1 MKYEKIKN
9 IVIVLFIL
17 FSIIGIA
24 NAVTITG
31 LSDVSTTDKTPTI
44 NFTVTG
50 NNSSYEC
57 NLWIDG
63 IASGSI
69 TATNATETSITCNR
83 TLEVGSYTYNITV
96 YNNTEIP
103 ITTYSSDYTLEI
115 TTMFSG
121 VLDVIDGIVPV
132 FSSLKDLIVASM
144 PLIMIIIF
152 ATILAR
158 LMKSYIDIG
167 IERFGK
173 Q

>member
-1 MKYEKIKN
+1 MNKNKN
-9 IVIVLFIL
+9 IIVVLFIL
-17 FSIIGIA
+17 ISIIGMA

-57 NLWIDG
+57 NLWVDG

-121 VLDVIDGIVPV
+121 IINIINGIIPI
-132 FSSLKDLIVASM
+132 FDSLADLIIVSM

-152 ATILAR
+152 ATILTR
-158 LMKSYIDIG
+158 LIKSYIDIG

>member
-1 MKYEKIKN
+1 MKEIKN
-9 IVIVLFIL
+9 IVFVLVIL
-17 FSIIGIA
+17 IFWVGMA

-31 LSDVSTTDKTPTI
+31 LFDVSTTDKTPTI

-50 NNSSYEC
+50 NNSSYRC
-57 NLWIDG
+57 NLLIDG
-63 IASGSI
+63 IASGSV

-83 TLEVGSYTYNITV
+83 TLEVGLYTYNISV

-103 ITTYSSDYTLEI
+103 ATTYSSDYTLEI

-121 VLDVIDGIVPV
+121 VVNVINGIIPI
-132 FSSLKDLIVASM
+132 FDSLADLIIASM

-158 LMKSYIDIG
+158 LMKLYIDIG

>member
-1 MKYEKIKN
+1 MKKN
-9 IVIVLFIL
+9 KDIIIVLFIL
-17 FSIIGIA
+17 ISMIGMA

-57 NLWIDG
+57 NLLIDG
-63 IASGSI
+63 VASGSV
-69 TATNATETSITCNR
+69 TAINATETSITCNR
-83 TLEVGSYTYNITV
+83 TLEVESYTYNISV
-96 YNNTEIP
+96 YNSTEIP
-103 ITTYSSDYTLEI
+103 ATTYSSDYTLEI

-121 VLDVIDGIVPV
+121 IINVIDGIVLV

-158 LMKSYIDIG
+158 LMKLYIDIG

>member
-31 LSDVSTTDKTPTI
+31 LSDVSTTDKTPAI

-50 NNSSYEC
+50 NTTNYNC

-63 IASGSI
+63 VALGSI
-69 TATNATETSITCNR
+69 IATNATETSITCNR
-83 TLEVGSYTYNITV
+83 TLNVGSYIYNISA
-96 YNNTEIP
+96 YNSTEIP
-103 ITTYSSDYTLEI
+103 VTTYSSNYTLEI

-121 VLDVIDGIVPV
+121 VINVIDGIVPV
-132 FSSLKDLIVASM
+132 FNSLKDLIVASM

-158 LMKSYIDIG
+158 LMKLYIDIG

>member
-1 MKYEKIKN
+1 MKEIKN
-9 IVIVLFIL
+9 IVFVLVIL
-17 FSIIGIA
+17 IFMVGMA

-57 NLWIDG
+57 NLLIDG
-63 IASGSI
+63 VASGSV

-83 TLEVGSYTYNITV
+83 TLEVGSYTYNVSV
-96 YNNTEIP
+96 YNSTEIP
-103 ITTYSSDYTLEI
+103 ATTYSSDYTLEI

-121 VLDVIDGIVPV
+121 VINVIDGIVPV

>member
-1 MKYEKIKN
+1 MKEIKN
-9 IVIVLFIL
+9 IVFVLVIL
-17 FSIIGIA
+17 IFMVGMA
-24 NAVTITG
+24 NAITITG

-44 NFTVTG
+44 RFYVTG

-57 NLWIDG
+57 NLLIDG
-63 IASGSI
+63 IASGSVM
-69 TATNATETSITCNR
+69 ATNATETSITCNR
-83 TLEVGSYTYNITV
+83 TLEVGSYTYNISV
-96 YNNTEIP
+96 YNSTEIP
-103 ITTYSSDYTLEI
+103 ATTYSSDYILEI
-115 TTMFSG
+115 TSMFSG
-121 VLDVIDGIVPV
+121 ILDVIDGIVPV

>member
-1 MKYEKIKN
+1 MKEIKN
-9 IVIVLFIL
+9 IVFVLVIL
-17 FSIIGIA
+17 IFMAGMA

-31 LSDVSTTDKTPTI
+31 LSDVSTTDKTPAI

-57 NLWIDG
+57 NLLIDG
-63 IASGSI
+63 VASGSV

-83 TLEVGSYTYNITV
+83 TLEVGLYTYNISV
-96 YNNTEIP
+96 YNSTEIP
-103 ITTYSSDYTLEI
+103 ATTYSSDYTLEI

-121 VLDVIDGIVPV
+121 VINVVDGIVPV
-132 FSSLKDLIVASM
+132 FSSLAYLIVAAM

-152 ATILAR
+152 ATILVR
-158 LMKSYIDIG
+158 LMKLYIDIG
-167 IERFGK
+167 IEQFGK

>member
-1 MKYEKIKN
+1 MKKIKN
-9 IVIVLFIL
+9 IVFVLVIL
-17 FSIIGIA
+17 IFMAGMA

-31 LSDVSTTDKTPTI
+31 LSNVSTTDKTPTT

-57 NLWIDG
+57 NLLIDG
-63 IASGSI
+63 VASGSV

-83 TLEVGSYTYNITV
+83 TLEVGSYIYNISI
-96 YNNTEIP
+96 YNSTEIP
-103 ITTYSSDYTLEI
+103 ATTYSSDYTLEI

-121 VLDVIDGIVPV
+121 VINVINGIIPI
-132 FSSLKDLIVASM
+132 FDSLADLIIVSM

-152 ATILAR
+152 VTILTR

>member
-1 MKYEKIKN
+1 MKKIKN
-9 IVIVLFIL
+9 IVFVLVIL
-17 FSIIGIA
+17 IFMAGMA

-50 NNSSYEC
+50 NNSCYEC
-57 NLWIDG
+57 NLLIDG
-63 IASGSI
+63 VASGSV
-69 TATNATETSITCNR
+69 TAINATETSITCNR
-83 TLEVGSYTYNITV
+83 TLEVESYTYNISV
-96 YNNTEIP
+96 YNSTEIP
-103 ITTYSSDYTLEI
+103 VTTYSSNYTLEI

-121 VLDVIDGIVPV
+121 ISDVIDGIVPV
-132 FSSLKDLIVASM
+132 FSSLKDLIVAAV

-152 ATILAR
+152 ATIFAR